1 MGAAPKRAFPGG
13 KPSAKPCLQWP
24 WKKRAS
30 GWGACASAASLVPF
44 APESIKPG
52 STVHTDG
59 WLGYEPLT
67 KKGYQHPIVFL
78 SGRRKQASE
87 LLPRVPKA
95 ISLLKRW
102 LLGTRPG
109 AISRKHL
116 DDYRDEFVFRFNRRS
131 SRRRGKLFYRLV
143 QQAVA
148 VEPTP
153 YSLDRRRLMLKRRE
167 PNDKILGLPE

>member
-44 APESIKPG
+44 APESIEPG

-67 KKGYQHPIVFL
+67 KKGYQHRIVFL

-87 LLPRVPKA
+87 LLPRLPKA

-102 LLGTRPG
+102 LLGTQQG
-109 AISRKHL
+109 TISRKHL

-153 YSLDRRRLMLKRRE
+153 YRSIVAD
-167 PNDKILGLPE
+167 

>member
-44 APESIKPG
+44 APESIEPG

-67 KKGYQHPIVFL
+67 KKGYQHRIVFL

-87 LLPRVPKA
+87 LLPRAPKA

-116 DDYRDEFVFRFNRRS
+116 DDYRDEFVFPLQPAQLTPPR
-131 SRRRGKLFYRLV
+131 
-143 QQAVA
+143 QAVLSPRA
-148 VEPTP
+148 AGRGGRTHTLP
-153 YSLDRRRLMLKRRE
+153 LDRRRLMLKRRE

>member
-30 GWGACASAASLVPF
+30 GWGACAAAASLVPF
-44 APESIKPG
+44 APESIEPG

-67 KKGYQHPIVFL
+67 KKGYQHRIVFL

-87 LLPRVPKA
+87 LLPRLPKT

-102 LLGTRPG
+102 LLGTRQG

-153 YSLDRRRLMLKRRE
+153 YRSIVAD
-167 PNDKILGLPE
+167 